1 LALAKTG
8 GAPIPNTVDQRRLGA
23 EFTARGFGLGSD
35 GVFSFFFFFF
45 LIAAGAKFVYGDWGT
60 TWNVGCFLVALAF
73 GNAHLDVGY
82 SCRVL
87 MASGVAPKDACIF
100 HRSSDA

>member
-1 LALAKTG
+1 LINEGLELSSQPVVLALA
-8 GAPIPNTVDQRRLGA
+8 ATV
-23 EFTARGFGLGSD
+23 FFPY
-35 GVFSFFFFFF
+35 FFFFF